1 MSLSVD
7 PRGAI
12 HLESGP
18 ETFWSTTNI
27 GEALPG
33 VTTPLGW
40 SVWMPAIDIGVRDS
54 FFRMGAISK
63 AETGKVPDKVEERVG
78 GLFYGRACLNVNF
91 LCAMGCRLP
100 GTSPDAIASAL
111 LGHVPEEL
119 KGKNTYGR
127 LPFVAAKMPKALVSI
142 RKDVI
147 ARATPTKQWR
157 LDWLAKMDSLDLDG
171 AKAALDDSRKKFCEM
186 IIVQAGGVFIGVQ
199 SVHDQ
204 LSALI
209 AKADLD
215 PVTAAA
221 LVGGQGSHAET
232 DIIYDLW
239 KLGHGEM
246 ELDEFIA
253 EHGYHGPFAGEISS
267 TVWRE
272 DPTPIISLAKQYEAL
287 ADHQHPARQAA
298 ERTKAREEAEHVL
311 LSKLPAYARPG
322 AKLVLKLAV
331 RRIPL
336 RGVAKAAYLQ
346 SLDVVRASAR
356 RLGTLLTEQ
365 GVLDEPDDAF
375 YLTDAELLGAMPVD
389 PKKVVA
395 ERRLQRQE
403 FQHHNIPTNFNGTPE
418 PFEITGPEA
427 DPPDTPLSGIGASG
441 GIVEGVVRVV
451 HDPTFIDIEPGEVLV
466 CVTTDP
472 SWASVM
478 LIASALVV
486 DIGGLLSHA
495 AVVARE
501 IGVPCVVGTANGTKV
516 LHDGDK
522 VRVDGSTGVVE
533 ILSRA

>member
-33 VTTPLGW
+33 VVTPLGW

-54 FFRMGAISK
+54 FYRMGAISK
-63 AETGKVPDKVEERVG
+63 AETGKVPDTVDERVG
-78 GLFYGRACLNVNF
+78 GIFYGRACLNVNF
-91 LCAMGCRLP
+91 LCAMGARLP

-111 LGHVPEEL
+111 LGHVPQEL
-119 KGKNTYGR
+119 HGKNTYGR
-127 LPFVAAKMPKALVSI
+127 LPFVAARMPKALVTI

-147 ARATPTKQWR
+147 ARATPTKEWR
-157 LDWLAKMDSLDLDG
+157 TQWLARMDSLDLDG
-171 AKAALDDSRKKFCEM
+171 ARGALDDARQKFCEM

-199 SVHDQ
+199 SVYDQ

-209 AKADLD
+209 KKADLD
-215 PVTAAA
+215 PVAAA
-221 LVGGQGSHAET
+221 AIVGGQGSHAET
-232 DIIYDLW
+232 EIIFDLW

-246 ELDEFIA
+246 ELEEFIA

-267 TVWRE
+267 HVWRE
-272 DPTPIISLAKQYEAL
+272 DPTPVIHLAQRYQSLP
-287 ADHQHPARQAA
+287 DSQHPARQAA
-298 ERTKAREEAEHVL
+298 ERTAAREEAEKVL
-311 LSKLPAYARPG
+311 LARLPSWQRPG

-331 RRIPL
+331 TRIPL

-346 SLDVVRASAR
+346 SLDVVRASGR
-356 RLGTLLTEQ
+356 RLGVLLTEQ

-375 YLTDAELLGAMPVD
+375 YLTDAELLGRMPAE
-389 PKKVVA
+389 PKMVVA
-395 ERRLQRQE
+395 ERRLQRRE
-403 FQHHNIPTNFNGTPE
+403 FQRHNIPTNFNGTPE
-418 PFEITGPEA
+418 PFEITGPEENPA
-427 DPPDTPLSGIGASG
+427 DTPLSGIGASG

-451 HDPTFIDIEPGEVLV
+451 HDPTFTDVEQDEVLV

-478 LIASALVV
+478 LLASALVV

-501 IGVPCVVGTANGTKV
+501 IGVPCVVGTANGTKI
-516 LHDGDK
+516 LHTGDK
-522 VRVDGSTGVVE
+522 VRVDGSTGAVE

>member
-1 MSLSVD
+1 MSLTVD
-7 PRGAI
+7 PRGPI

-18 ETFWSTTNI
+18 ETFWSTTNL

-54 FFRMGAISK
+54 FYRMGAISK

-78 GLFYGRACLNVNF
+78 GIFYGRAALNVNF

-100 GTSPDAIASAL
+100 GTSPDAIAEAL

-127 LPFVAAKMPKALVSI
+127 LPFVAARMPGALIGI

-147 ARATPTKQWR
+147 ARATPTKRWR
-157 LDWLAKMDSLDLDG
+157 LDWLARMDSLDLAG
-171 AKAALDDSRKKFCEM
+171 AQAALDDSRTKFCEM
-186 IIVQAGGVFIGVQ
+186 IVVQAGGVFIGVQ

-204 LSALI
+204 MLALI
-209 AKADLD
+209 KKADLD

-232 DIIYDLW
+232 DIIFDLW
-239 KLGHGEM
+239 KLGHGEIK
-246 ELDEFIA
+246 LDDFIE
-253 EHGYHGPFAGEISS
+253 EHGYHGPYAGEISS

-272 DPTPIISLAKQYEAL
+272 DPTPVVHLAKQYEAL
-287 ADHQHPARQAA
+287 SDDQHPARQAA
-298 ERTKAREEAEHVL
+298 ERTKARQEAEQVL
-311 LSKLPAYARPG
+311 LSKLPRSARPG

-331 RRIPL
+331 TRIPL

-346 SLDVVRASAR
+346 SLDVVRASGR
-356 RLGTLLTEQ
+356 RLGVLLTEQ

-375 YLTDAELLGAMPVD
+375 YLTDAELLGQMPAD

-403 FQHHNIPTNFNGTPE
+403 FQRHNIPTNFNGTPE
-418 PFEITGPEA
+418 PFEITGPEENPA
-427 DPPDTPLSGIGASG
+427 DTPLPGIGASG

-451 HDPTFIDIEPGEVLV
+451 HDPTFTDIEQDEVLV

-472 SWASVM
+472 SWAATM
-478 LIASALVV
+478 LLASALVV

-501 IGVPCVVGTANGTKV
+501 IGVPCVVGTAKGTKV
-516 LHDGDK
+516 LRTGDK